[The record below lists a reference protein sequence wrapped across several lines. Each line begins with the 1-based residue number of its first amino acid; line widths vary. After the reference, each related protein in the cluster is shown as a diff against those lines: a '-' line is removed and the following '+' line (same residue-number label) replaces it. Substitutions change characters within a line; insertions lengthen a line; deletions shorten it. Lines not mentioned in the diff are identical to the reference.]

1 MIDWTRKYFKKNFG
15 ASLNNTKINF
25 CIVKGYFNGEN
36 FVSLKGVGKTCQ
48 ILCIWVN
55 LIDSG

>member
-1 MIDWTRKYFKKNFG
+1 MIDWTRKYFKNFFD
-15 ASLNNTKINF
+15 ASLNSTKINF
-25 CIVKGYFNGEN
+25 CIVKGYFSGEN
-36 FVSLKGVGKTCQ
+36 FVSVGKTCQ